1 MWALAGMVSESQK
14 VNFSKISSFL
24 CNILIIMRVSCCMR
38 QSVPD
43 RLWVLLSH
51 KLGDHLSEKEEDELS
66 FLMADHKVR
75 SAIPIHY
82 SCKSLFISVMK
93 KIARDLEM
101 AFTDFL
107 NSDLLIKNWN
117 YKAGPDSWT
126 KKEIIGHLIDSA
138 QINLQRFVRSTYT
151 ENIKVTYD
159 QVEWVDAQHYV
170 DADIEELLQ
179 LWRLLNRQIVRVLEN
194 YPPDRLQVQCDT
206 GKNTS
211 SFHSVEYLAR
221 DYVNHLN
228 HHLKAIE
235 LV

>member
-1 MWALAGMVSESQK
+1 
-14 VNFSKISSFL
+14 
-24 CNILIIMRVSCCMR
+24 MR
-38 QSVPD
+38 QPSSD

-51 KLGDHLSEKEEDELS
+51 KLGDYLSESEEDELS
-66 FLMADHKVR
+66 FLMADPREISQILPAFECGTESVLCDHEVTIFHTR
-75 SAIPIHY
+75 HL

-93 KIARDLEM
+93 KIAGDLEK
-101 AFTDFL
+101 ALTDFL
-107 NSDLLIKNWN
+107 CSDLLSKDWN
-117 YKAGPDSWT
+117 YKAGPDKWT

-159 QVEWVDAQHYV
+159 QVAWVEAQRYGH
-170 DADIEELLQ
+170 ADIEELLE

-194 YPPDRLQVQCDT
+194 YPAERLQVQCDT

-221 DYVNHLN
+221 DYVNHLH
-228 HHLKAIE
+228 HHLNAIE
-235 LV
+235 LR